1 MSWAEGAQPTMTRR
15 AKGSAGASVRRVRPR
30 VLVLIVAWA
39 LAGCSGSTPQTFD
52 LSAAIASPQRQTG
65 AQLAVREPSAS
76 LDLDS
81 QRILVRTGPETV
93 AYLSGAQ
100 WSDRLPAL
108 VQNRLV
114 QTFQDAK
121 MLRSVSA
128 ASVGLAADYS
138 LQLDIRAFE
147 LDVSR
152 GEAVIDIA
160 AKIVAESGGGRVIAA
175 RIFRNS
181 APAGGDSGR
190 DAAAA
195 LNAALAPVMKQIVA
209 FAASAI

>member
-1 MSWAEGAQPTMTRR
+1 MTERINAGRYGGAALR
-15 AKGSAGASVRRVRPR
+15 AALTLVAG
-30 VLVLIVAWA
+30 LA
-39 LAGCSGSTPQTFD
+39 LAGCSTSAPATFD
-52 LSAAIASPQRQTG
+52 LSAAVAAPQRATN
-65 AQLAVREPSAS
+65 AQLAVREPIAT

-108 VQNRLV
+108 LQNRLV
-114 QTFQDAK
+114 QTFQNAK

-128 ASVGLAADYS
+128 ASAGLAADYS

-147 LDVSR
+147 LDVSHSQ
-152 GEAVIDIA
+152 AVVDIA
-160 AKIVAESGGGRVIAA
+160 AKIVAEGSGGRVVAA
-175 RIFRNS
+175 RIFKNS
-181 APAGGDSGR
+181 APAVGDSGP

-209 FAASAI
+209 FAGSAI